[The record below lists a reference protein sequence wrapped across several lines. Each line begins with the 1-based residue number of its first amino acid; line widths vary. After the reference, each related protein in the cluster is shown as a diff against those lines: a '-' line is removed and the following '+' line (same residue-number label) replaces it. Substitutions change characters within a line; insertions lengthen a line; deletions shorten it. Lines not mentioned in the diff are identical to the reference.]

1 MGSST
6 PAPGDSSTA
15 SSGTDGAST
24 TAALAPD
31 AVLAGDPGAL
41 YQYLGDK
48 AVVAA
53 AGALLD
59 GGSASDDLP
68 FAAAWVWA
76 NGADDSS
83 RLVPLLGDKDPSIA
97 MTAAI
102 GLVAQGR
109 IEGFPP
115 LIAALT
121 VDTQLSRIG
130 MAEPAWTTA
139 TVALVEYTAISDF
152 GPPFDALPGQRLLAQ
167 QRWQAWFASK
177 KATLKFDPATALWS
191 AS

>member
-1 MGSST
+1 MSS
-6 PAPGDSSTA
+6 APEAG
-15 SSGTDGAST
+15 ST
-24 TAALAPD
+24 TVALAPE

-53 AGALLD
+53 AGVLLD
-59 GGSASDDLP
+59 GGSASDDLR
-68 FAAAWVWA
+68 FAATWVWA
-76 NGADDSS
+76 NGADDPG

-109 IEGFPP
+109 IEGFAP
-115 LIAALT
+115 LVAALT
-121 VDTQLSRIG
+121 VDDRLDRLG

-152 GPPFDALPGQRLLAQ
+152 GPPFDSLASQRLLAQ
-167 QRWQAWFASK
+167 QSWQAWFDAK